1 MKVQRSTPPGSLM
14 APSMMAV
21 GSSAPR
27 SMSATVAGAPGTGG
41 SAPARWARPQ
51 LSTIGRARSV
61 GMM

>member
-1 MKVQRSTPPGSLM
+1 M